1 MKNQDIYLTNVQVT
15 WALKQPRSQGSL
27 LPFPTERERERER
40 DIDRRENLGTR
51 LALKEPGVI
60 EFILEI
66 KLRVNK

>member
-1 MKNQDIYLTNVQVT
+1 MSAEATSFPGFSST
-15 WALKQPRSQGSL
+15 
-27 LPFPTERERERER
+27 LPYRERARERERER